1 MSDFK
6 INSIATKQGQH
17 GPVIAGVS
25 TINSTGCMKIPSGPT
40 AFRTNDS
47 QGRGRMVFSGG
58 YGSSSP
64 YPELNVLDMVNIT
77 TTGNAVDFGD
87 LTVGRTANGMGG
99 NATRGIL
106 AAGRFPGPGN
116 ATNIIDYVIF
126 SSSGGANDFGDLNND
141 PCSSTG
147 FSDATRGIFSGGYEA
162 NTSPYPRTK
171 EMTFINIAST
181 GNSADFGECVRRGN
195 KGVSFSNSTRGF
207 TCGGNDRID
216 SPSPNTSHGRIE
228 MTIIQTKGST
238 VDFGQIGMD
247 NGPSFF
253 TGNTGCN
260 GGAASQTR
268 GIIFSGIGSPS
279 AHRNVIEF
287 LTLTTFGNSQNFGD
301 LLTSGGGGGVTA
313 SGNQIRGVVRTSS
326 AYDGNILEQVTIAT
340 TGNATDF
347 GDLNTGRRIYGS
359 VCDSHGGLGQ

>member
-77 TTGNAVDFGD
+77 TEGNAVDFGD
-87 LTVGRTANGMGG
+87 LTVGRTANGMGS
-99 NATRGIL
+99 NATRGIF

-116 ATNIIDYVIF
+116 ATNIIDFVTF

-147 FSDATRGIFSGGYEA
+147 FSDATRGVYSGGYDA
-162 NTSPYPRTK
+162 NNSPYLRTTA
-171 EMTFINIAST
+171 MTFITIASK
-181 GNSADFGECVRRGN
+181 GNSSDFGDSVERGN
-195 KGVSFSNSTRGF
+195 KATSFSNKTRGF
-207 TCGGNDRID
+207 TCGGNNRFD

-238 VDFGQIGMD
+238 VDFGEIGED
-247 NGPSFF
+247 NGKSFF
-253 TGNTGCN
+253 TGALNCH

-268 GIIFSGIGSPS
+268 GIIFSGLGSPS
-279 AHRNVIEF
+279 ATRNVIEY
-287 LTLTTFGNSQNFGD
+287 LTLATFGNSKNFGD
-301 LLTSGGGGGVTA
+301 MLTSGTSAGSTA
-313 SGNQIRGVVRTSS
+313 TGNQIRAVVKTTS
-326 AYDGNILEQVTIAT
+326 ANDGNVLEQVTIAT

-347 GDLNTGRRIYGS
+347 GDLNTGRRSYGS
-359 VCDSHGGLGQ
+359 VCDSHGGLG

>member
-1 MSDFK
+1 MSELR
-6 INSIATKQGQH
+6 INNITDRAGSS
-17 GPVIAGVS
+17 GPIIAGVS
-25 TINSTGCMKIPSGPT
+25 TVTSTSHMVMPSGPT
-40 AFRTNDS
+40 EFRTNDPL
-47 QGRGRMVFSGG
+47 GRGRAVFSGG
-58 YGSSSP
+58 YGPSSP
-64 YPELNVLDMVNIT
+64 YPEMNVLDMVNIT
-77 TTGNAVDFGD
+77 TEGNAVDFGD
-87 LTVGRTANGMGG
+87 LTVGRSANGMGG

-116 ATNIIDYVIF
+116 ATNIIDFVTF
-126 SSSGGANDFGDLNND
+126 SSSGGANDFGDLHYNA
-141 PCSSTG
+141 CSSAG

-162 NTSPYPRTK
+162 NTSPYPRTTA
-171 EMTFINIAST
+171 MGFITIATT
-181 GNSADFGECVRRGN
+181 GTSSDFGECVERGRKDN
-195 KGVSFSNSTRGF
+195 CFSNSTRGF
-207 TCGGNDRID
+207 TCGGNNRFD

-238 VDFGQIGMD
+238 VDFGEIGPD
-247 NGPSFF
+247 NGGLL
-253 TGNTGCN
+253 TGAIGGF

-268 GIIFSGIGSPS
+268 GIIFSGLGSPS
-279 AHRNVIEF
+279 ATRNVIEF
-287 LTLTTFGNSQNFGD
+287 LTLTTFGNSKNFGD

-359 VCDSHGGLGQ
+359 VCDSHGGLG